1 VRSPSVRVVGFAAA
15 RETGRLVLRANVAL
29 LILLTEYYQLA
40 NCSSHLED
48 KISLSERKPTKPDW
62 RKAMNPTPFAILGL
76 SLFMGPALAQTSPA
90 TAVPPATE
98 SAAKAAFGVLP
109 GRWVRVQGGYVITI
123 NSVDADGRLDASYAN
138 PRPLPFHTAVATSD
152 GNSLKLFFELRA
164 AGYNGS
170 THTLSYDA
178 ANDRLTGV
186 YDQVVVKQKF
196 DVVFVRDK

>member
-1 VRSPSVRVVGFAAA
+1 
-15 RETGRLVLRANVAL
+15 
-29 LILLTEYYQLA
+29 LIG
-40 NCSSHLED
+40 
-48 KISLSERKPTKPDW
+48 K
-62 RKAMNPTPFAILGL
+62 KAMNPMPFAIVGL
-76 SLFMGPALAQTSPA
+76 SLFINPALAQTQLPPPTS
-90 TAVPPATE
+90 VPPATE

-138 PRPLPFHTAVATSD
+138 PRPLPFHAAVATSD

-170 THTLSYDA
+170 TYTLSYDA

-196 DVVFVRDK
+196 EVVFVRSKS

>member
-1 VRSPSVRVVGFAAA
+1 M
-15 RETGRLVLRANVAL
+15 
-29 LILLTEYYQLA
+29 
-40 NCSSHLED
+40 
-48 KISLSERKPTKPDW
+48 KPTL
-62 RKAMNPTPFAILGL
+62 FAILGL
-76 SLFMGPALAQTSPA
+76 SLFMSPALAQTSQA
-90 TAVPPATE
+90 TSVPPATE
-98 SAAKAAFGVLP
+98 SAARAAFGVLP

-170 THTLSYDA
+170 TYTLSYDA

-196 DVVFVRDK
+196 DVIFVRDKS

>member
-1 VRSPSVRVVGFAAA
+1 M
-15 RETGRLVLRANVAL
+15 
-29 LILLTEYYQLA
+29 
-40 NCSSHLED
+40 
-48 KISLSERKPTKPDW
+48 KPTL
-62 RKAMNPTPFAILGL
+62 FAILGL
-76 SLFMGPALAQTSPA
+76 SLFMSPALAQTSPA
-90 TAVPPATE
+90 TYVPPATE
-98 SAAKAAFGVLP
+98 SAARAAFGVLP

-170 THTLSYDA
+170 TYTLSYDA
-178 ANDRLTGV
+178 AKDRLTGV

-196 DVVFVRDK
+196 DVVFVRDKS

>member
-1 VRSPSVRVVGFAAA
+1 
-15 RETGRLVLRANVAL
+15 
-29 LILLTEYYQLA
+29 
-40 NCSSHLED
+40 
-48 KISLSERKPTKPDW
+48 
-62 RKAMNPTPFAILGL
+62 MNPMPFAVVSF
-76 SLFMGPALAQTSPA
+76 SLFINSALAQMQSPPPTSGS
-90 TAVPPATE
+90 PATE

-138 PRPLPFHTAVATSD
+138 PRPLPFYTAVATSD

-170 THTLSYDA
+170 TYTLSYDA
-178 ANDRLTGV
+178 VNDLLTGV

-196 DVVFVRDK
+196 EVVFVRSRS

>member
-1 VRSPSVRVVGFAAA
+1 M
-15 RETGRLVLRANVAL
+15 
-29 LILLTEYYQLA
+29 
-40 NCSSHLED
+40 
-48 KISLSERKPTKPDW
+48 KPTL
-62 RKAMNPTPFAILGL
+62 FAILGL
-76 SLFMGPALAQTSPA
+76 SLFMSPALAQTSPA
-90 TAVPPATE
+90 TSVPPATE
-98 SAAKAAFGVLP
+98 SATRAAFGALP

-170 THTLSYDA
+170 TYTLSYHA

-196 DVVFVRDK
+196 DGVFVRDKS

>member
-1 VRSPSVRVVGFAAA
+1 
-15 RETGRLVLRANVAL
+15 
-29 LILLTEYYQLA
+29 
-40 NCSSHLED
+40 
-48 KISLSERKPTKPDW
+48 
-62 RKAMNPTPFAILGL
+62 MNPMPFVIVVL
-76 SLFMGPALAQTSPA
+76 SLFINPALAQTQLPPPTS
-90 TAVPPATE
+90 VPLATE
-98 SAAKAAFGVLP
+98 SAGKAAFGVLS

-138 PRPLPFHTAVATSD
+138 PRPLPFHAAVATSD

-170 THTLSYDA
+170 TYTLSYDA

-196 DVVFVRDK
+196 EVVFVRSKS